1 MRRKNSWYMEERENL
16 SPSPFCRVLTM
27 LIMRKFRHNVASCD
41 VWGPCSIDCTMHH
54 ISAEV
59 MDTYEGGRR
68 AETERVQQATEADWL
83 TSACDFK
90 CAEPSKTRP
99 PSSVVVICFG
109 RWRAERDSK

>member
-1 MRRKNSWYMEERENL
+1 
-16 SPSPFCRVLTM
+16 
-27 LIMRKFRHNVASCD
+27 
-41 VWGPCSIDCTMHH
+41 MHH

-59 MDTYEGGRR
+59 MGTYEDGRR
-68 AETERVQQATEADWL
+68 AETERVQQVTEADWL

-109 RWRAERDSK
+109 RWRAERERQRQQVTEADWFKRARDSTMPRSFKNTAVVAHASYFSIIGG